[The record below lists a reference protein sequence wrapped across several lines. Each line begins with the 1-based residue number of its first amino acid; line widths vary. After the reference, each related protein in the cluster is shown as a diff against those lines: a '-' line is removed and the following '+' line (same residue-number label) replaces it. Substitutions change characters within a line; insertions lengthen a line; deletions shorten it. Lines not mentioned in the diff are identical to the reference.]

1 MGQPRVIRERMA
13 RRVEDFIHTL
23 LVEVFN
29 AADTARLG
37 VEAILEAGSYDLGPK
52 TGRIESPE
60 EWTVDKIHQR
70 GATITSDKGPAGD
83 YDD

>member
-1 MGQPRVIRERMA
+1 MRI
-13 RRVEDFIHTL
+13 DLINFIYTM

-29 AADTARLG
+29 AADTARFG

-60 EWTVDKIHQR
+60 EWSLAKIR
-70 GATITSDKGPAGD
+70 ERAAAMNTDKGPQGNF
-83 YDD
+83 DD